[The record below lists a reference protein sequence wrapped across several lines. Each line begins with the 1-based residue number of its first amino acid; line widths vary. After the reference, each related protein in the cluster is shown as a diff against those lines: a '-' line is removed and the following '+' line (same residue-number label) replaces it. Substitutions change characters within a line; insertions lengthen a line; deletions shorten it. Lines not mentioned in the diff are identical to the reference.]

1 MRIILEWFFLTSL
14 TVFNPSC
21 RAWSNMLAY
30 IDNYRAFLL
39 YLNPIFYKG
48 YFSIIHQ
55 NFERK
60 KTQTFRWNNIYNPT
74 WRKVKSIKFIL
85 KIKRKILNSF
95 TNHRE
100 KVVVQANKTNLIVQG
115 QGYLNTTI
123 EWNNTANST
132 GYTSYSYSFV
142 IFASKFTAY
151 NISFKVILSMHAI
164 QLVTLFNFT
173 FLHTLWTLLTCI
185 YML

>member
-1 MRIILEWFFLTSL
+1 MTCWSIL
-14 TVFNPSC
+14 
-21 RAWSNMLAY
+21 
-30 IDNYRAFLL
+30 
-39 YLNPIFYKG
+39 K
-48 YFSIIHQ
+48 Q
-55 NFERK
+55 
-60 KTQTFRWNNIYNPT
+60 
-74 WRKVKSIKFIL
+74 KVKLIVSTTYNLTRRTFKSINFNF

-95 TNHRE
+95 TNGRK
-100 KVVVQANKTNLIVQG
+100 KVVVQANKNYLIIQG